1 MESDHVGAPTRTRRG
16 SLSFLGR
23 VLINAQIE
31 SATSGRDGGVP
42 REVSSGSERWPLVL
56 LRGTFLLRFQC
67 QYSAD
72 EKPLLCHGLPWD
84 GTLTEKSATASLRET
99 RSR

>member
-31 SATSGRDGGVP
+31 SATSGRDGGV
-42 REVSSGSERWPLVL
+42 REKLAVGVN
-56 LRGTFLLRFQC
+56 G
-67 QYSAD
+67 
-72 EKPLLCHGLPWD
+72 GLSYCCVE
-84 GTLTEKSATASLRET
+84 LFS
-99 RSR
+99 